1 MSTDLFSKFG
11 KTFKKG
17 EIIFGEF
24 EPGDSFYV
32 IQEGK
37 VRVTKII
44 ENKEKTLDVFG
55 PGDIFGEMAIIE
67 NQPRSATVESITD
80 VKVLEFNKENFKSLL
95 QSNPIWGLK
104 LLKSFS
110 KRIYEAKRRVRL
122 LLLDDPEA
130 RILDTFCML
139 AECKNIGKNTFE
151 PISLNETIESIS
163 QWAAFDINKTR
174 DVLVSLNNQNKI
186 ILKQNEIIVKNIN
199 EFYRIVENKI
209 NIILKNENIS

>member
-1 MSTDLFSKFG
+1 MSIELFQKFG
-11 KTFKKG
+11 KIYKKG
-17 EIIFGEF
+17 EIIFGEY
-24 EPGDSFYV
+24 EPGDSFFV

-37 VRVTKII
+37 VKVTKII

-67 NQPRSATVESITD
+67 NQPRSATVEALTD
-80 VKVLEFNKENFKSLL
+80 VKVLVFNKENFKSLL

-104 LLKSFS
+104 LFKSFS

-122 LLLDDPEA
+122 LLLNDPEI

-151 PISLNETIESIS
+151 PITFNETIESIS
-163 QWAAFDINKTR
+163 QWAALDINKTR
-174 DVLVSLNNQNKI
+174 DILMNLNSQNKI
-186 ILKQNEIIVKNIN
+186 ILKQNEIVVKNIN

-209 NIILKNENIS
+209 NLMLREEDIT

>member
-1 MSTDLFSKFG
+1 MSNDLFSKFG
-11 KTFKKG
+11 KIYKKG

-32 IQEGK
+32 IQEGQVK
-37 VRVTKII
+37 VTKII
-44 ENKEKTLDVFG
+44 ENKEKTLDIFG

-67 NQPRSATVESITD
+67 NQPRSATVEALTD
-80 VKVLEFNKENFKSLL
+80 VKVLVFNKENFKSLL
-95 QSNPIWGLK
+95 QSNAIWGLK
-104 LLKSFS
+104 LFKSFS

-122 LLLDDPEA
+122 LLLNDPEI

-151 PISLNETIESIS
+151 PITFNETVESIAN
-163 QWAAFDINKTR
+163 WAALDINKTR
-174 DVLVSLNNQNKI
+174 DILINLSNQNKI
-186 ILKQNEIIVKNIN
+186 ILKQNEITVKNIN

-209 NIILKNENIS
+209 NLMLREEEV